1 MNYEYKLIILTLL
14 IVFVASCNNNKSDI
28 TNPYEIDES
37 LGYFP
42 LKVENSWYYK
52 SEQSY
57 EEKVKITS
65 QYELNNN
72 QYHIMSTLGEHSYP
86 DTVRFENNIVWKI
99 FGDTEIVWF
108 DFNLV
113 DGEQYQYKTYN
124 VRVETGI
131 IVQTYYG
138 EFTNCIGFY
147 FDVPGIADEEVGYV
161 FAKGVGV
168 VRIPGAWVD
177 LKLHSFVIN
186 N

>member
-14 IVFVASCNNNKSDI
+14 IVFVASCNSNKSDI

-57 EEKVKITS
+57 DEKVKITS
-65 QYELNNN
+65 QYELNNI

-99 FGDTEIVWF
+99 
-108 DFNLV
+108 
-113 DGEQYQYKTYN
+113 
-124 VRVETGI
+124 
-131 IVQTYYG
+131 
-138 EFTNCIGFY
+138 
-147 FDVPGIADEEVGYV
+147 
-161 FAKGVGV
+161 
-168 VRIPGAWVD
+168 
-177 LKLHSFVIN
+177 
-186 N
+186 